1 MRQKMTIG
9 YLDFI
14 PKKQSSQNEKQDI
27 IDPSFQPAL
36 MIQDL
41 TVFFKRAL
49 PQQNLL
55 FDFKPK
61 CHTNYISLIIM
72 M

>member
-41 TVFFKRAL
+41 TVFF
-49 PQQNLL
+49 
-55 FDFKPK
+55 
-61 CHTNYISLIIM
+61 
-72 M
+72 